1 MNRVFT
7 IRWDHT
13 LPLRIGE
20 GYCLSL
26 EDFQDIF
33 QHRKLILW
41 QWDGLY
47 FLVPREVV
55 QNIALVLDQLKKS
68 EDNLNSTP
76 TPLVKTYQC
85 IPIPSETAKILLEL

>member
-1 MNRVFT
+1 MSRVFT

-20 GYCLSL
+20 GFCLSR

-47 FLVPREVV
+47 FLVPREII
-55 QNIALVLDQLKKS
+55 QDAALMLDQLDKS
-68 EDNLNSTP
+68 KGALNGVP
-76 TPLVKTYQC
+76 IPIIKTYQC